1 MILRE
6 TSLTGAFV
14 VELERLDDERGHFAR
29 TFDREQ
35 FAAAG
40 LDGRV
45 VQASTS
51 FNLHAGTLRGM
62 HYQAEPHAEAKLV
75 RATRGAVYDVIVDLR
90 SGSPTRCQWFAVQL
104 DAETGRALYV
114 PPGFAHGFQTL
125 EDASEVL
132 YQMSYPYVSDAARG
146 VRFDD
151 PVFAI
156 EWPAPPTGKRIV
168 SQRDREFAD
177 YEPA

>member
-45 VQASTS
+45 AQASTS
-51 FNLHAGTLRGM
+51 FNLRAGTLRGM

-114 PPGFAHGFQTL
+114 PPGFAHGFQT
-125 EDASEVL
+125 
-132 YQMSYPYVSDAARG
+132 YVSDAARG